1 MSTLSCAYS
10 SPYCIQTER
19 VWRHMSAG
27 CTSNARAVRLGWV
40 LDEYLDEEGLTY
52 GRGPTGLITGCVRPW
67 RASEHPLDKPVDA
80 PACRKIFLAK
90 AREAAAPCNGTGTC
104 NGTGPV

>member
-27 CTSNARAVRLGWV
+27 CTSNARAVRVGWV

-52 GRGPTGLITGCVRPW
+52 GRGPTGLITGCVR
-67 RASEHPLDKPVDA
+67 RALHGSEHPLDKPVGA
-80 PACRKIFLAK
+80 PACRKLFLVK
-90 AREAAAPCNGTGTC
+90 AR
-104 NGTGPV
+104 